1 LAVIPKQKIS
11 TQNMTEKEAFEIV
24 KKRIIEI
31 QSEKE
36 KPTRIAING
45 IEGTGKTVFAE
56 KLTEYLNS
64 KEMKAIQIS
73 IDGFH
78 FNKEVRYKQGRN
90 SAKGYYENSYDE
102 LAFVNKVLKSTQTEK
117 PNYISATHDLET
129 DEYLNLKPI
138 EISNKTIT
146 ITDGAYL
153 FKPNYIN
160 YWDLKIYL
168 KTDFENAMKR
178 GIERDK
184 ESLGGFEATKE
195 KFKKRYHKASKIYL
209 TENKPEEKADII
221 FDNSDF
227 ENLKLI
233 KSTTANNVYT

>member
-1 LAVIPKQKIS
+1 M
-11 TQNMTEKEAFEIV
+11 NEKEAFEIV

-31 QSEKE
+31 QSEKG
-36 KPTRIAING
+36 KPTRIAINE

-56 KLTEYLNS
+56 KLTKYLNS
-64 KEMKAIQIS
+64 NEMKAIQIS

-102 LAFVNKVLKSTQTEK
+102 MTFVNKVLKSTQTEK
-117 PNYISATHDLET
+117 PNYISATHDLDT

-138 EISNKTIT
+138 EISNETIT

-153 FKPNYIN
+153 FKPNYIHH
-160 YWDLKIYL
+160 WDLKIYL
-168 KTDFENAMKR
+168 KTDFESAMKR

-184 ESLGGFEATKE
+184 ENLGGFEATKE
-195 KFKKRYHKASKIYL
+195 KFEQRYHKASKIYL
-209 TENKPEEKADII
+209 IENKPEGKADII
-221 FDNSDF
+221 FNNSDF
-227 ENLKLI
+227 GNLKLI
-233 KSTTANNVYT
+233 KQTTANKV

>member
-1 LAVIPKQKIS
+1 M
-11 TQNMTEKEAFEIV
+11 NEKEVFEII
-24 KKRIIEI
+24 KKKIIEI
-31 QSEKE
+31 QSKKK

-45 IEGTGKTVFAE
+45 IEGTGKTVFAK
-56 KLTEYLNS
+56 KLTKYLNS
-64 KEMKAIQIS
+64 NKMKAIQIS

-78 FNKEVRYKQGRN
+78 FNKKVRYKQGRN

-102 LAFVNKVLKSTQTEK
+102 LAFVNKVLKSSQTKK
-117 PNYISATHDLET
+117 PNYTFATHDLET

-138 EISNKTIT
+138 EISNETII

-160 YWDLKIYL
+160 HWDLKIYL
-168 KTDFENAMKR
+168 KTDFKTAMKR

-184 ESLGGFEATKE
+184 ENLGGFEATKE
-195 KFKKRYHKASKIYL
+195 KYEKRYHKASKIYL
-209 TENKPEEKADII
+209 NENKPEEKSDMI

-233 KSTTANNVYT
+233 KPTTTNKV

>member
-1 LAVIPKQKIS
+1 M
-11 TQNMTEKEAFEIV
+11 NEKEAFKLI
-24 KKRIIEI
+24 KNRIIEI

-36 KPTRIAING
+36 KPVRIAING
-45 IEGTGKTVFAE
+45 IEGTGKTIFAE

-64 KEMKAIQIS
+64 NGMEAIQIS

-78 FNKEVRYKQGRN
+78 FNKEIRYKQGRN

-102 LAFVNKVLKSTQTEK
+102 MAFVNKVLKSTQAEN
-117 PNYISATHDLET
+117 PNYTSATHDLET

-138 EISNKTIT
+138 EISNKIIT

-153 FKPNYIN
+153 FKESYIN
-160 YWDLKIYL
+160 HWDLKIYL

-184 ESLGGFEATKE
+184 ENLGGFKKTKE
-195 KFKKRYHKASKIYL
+195 KFEKRYHKASEIYIN
-209 TENKPEEKADII
+209 ENKPEEKADIV
-221 FDNSDF
+221 FDNTDF

-233 KSTTANNVYT
+233 Q

>member
-1 LAVIPKQKIS
+1 M
-11 TQNMTEKEAFEIV
+11 NEKEAFEIA

-31 QSEKE
+31 QSEKG

-56 KLTEYLNS
+56 KLTKYLNS
-64 KEMKAIQIS
+64 NEMKAIQIS

-78 FNKEVRYKQGRN
+78 FNKEVKYKQGRN

-102 LAFVNKVLKSTQTEK
+102 MTFVNKVLKSTQTEK
-117 PNYISATHDLET
+117 PNYISATHDLDT

-138 EISNKTIT
+138 EISNETIT

-153 FKPNYIN
+153 FKPNYIHH
-160 YWDLKIYL
+160 WDLKIYL
-168 KTDFENAMKR
+168 KTDFESAMKR

-184 ESLGGFEATKE
+184 ENLGGFEATKE
-195 KFKKRYHKASKIYL
+195 KFEQRYHKASKIYL
-209 TENKPEEKADII
+209 IENKPEGKADII
-221 FDNSDF
+221 FNNSDF

-233 KSTTANNVYT
+233 KQTTANKV

>member
-1 LAVIPKQKIS
+1 M
-11 TQNMTEKEAFEIV
+11 NEKEAFEIL
-24 KKRIIEI
+24 KKRIIQI
-31 QSEKE
+31 QSKKE

-45 IEGTGKTVFAE
+45 IEGTGKTVFAK

-64 KEMKAIQIS
+64 TGMKAIQIS

-78 FNKEVRYKQGRN
+78 FNKKIRYKQGRN
-90 SAKGYYENSYDE
+90 SAKGYYEDSYDE
-102 LAFVNKVLKSTQTEK
+102 LAFVNKVLKSTQTK
-117 PNYISATHDLET
+117 NPNYTTATHDLDT
-129 DEYLNLKPI
+129 DKYFTLKPI

-153 FKPNYIN
+153 FKPNYLN
-160 YWDLKIYL
+160 HWDLKIYL
-168 KTDFENAMKR
+168 KTDFEIAMKR

-184 ESLGGFEATKE
+184 ENLGGAEAAKE
-195 KFKKRYHKASKIYL
+195 KFEKRCHKASKIYL

-227 ENLKLI
+227 KNLRLLK
-233 KSTTANNVYT
+233 

>member
-1 LAVIPKQKIS
+1 M
-11 TQNMTEKEAFEIV
+11 NEKEAFETV

-31 QSEKE
+31 QSEKK

-45 IEGTGKTVFAE
+45 IEGTGKTVFTE
-56 KLTEYLNS
+56 RLTEYLNS
-64 KEMKAIQIS
+64 NKMKAIQIS

-78 FNKEVRYKQGRN
+78 FNKEVRYKQGRD

-102 LAFVNKVLKSTQTEK
+102 LTFVNKVLKSSQTEK
-117 PNYISATHDLET
+117 PNYTSATHDLES

-138 EISNKTIT
+138 EISNETII

-160 YWDLKIYL
+160 HWDLKIYL

-209 TENKPEEKADII
+209 TENKPEGKADII

-233 KSTTANNVYT
+233 RQTTANKSKNNKGFSA